1 MTHVESI
8 TSRERAEGKVPT
20 AGSAKPKL
28 LDMVRMAIRTRHYSR
43 RTEESYV
50 DWIRRFIVFHGKR
63 HPAEMGEREINAF
76 LTHLAV
82 EKKVSASTQN
92 QALNGILFLY
102 KNVLMKKIGWAELI
116 PVQRVKHI
124 PVVFS
129 RDEAAKV
136 IARLDGVPKLIVSL
150 LYGTGMRITECLGL
164 RVKDVDFEMN
174 QIVVRD
180 GKGERDRITVL
191 PQKLIPVLKEQ
202 IQKVKNL
209 HNMDLLHGVGET
221 VLPYALKRKYPNAGK
236 EFGWQY
242 LFPANGFI
250 YDKEVNLKYRYHLH
264 ESVIQKEVK
273 KAVKAAGI
281 DKPGSP
287 HTFRHSF
294 ATHLL
299 DSGYD
304 IRTIQE
310 LLGHR
315 SVKTTMIYTHILKT
329 ASGVKSPLDNIP

>member
-1 MTHVESI
+1 
-8 TSRERAEGKVPT
+8 
-20 AGSAKPKL
+20 
-28 LDMVRMAIRTRHYSR
+28 MVRAAIRTRHYSR
-43 RTEESYV
+43 RTEEAYV
-50 DWIRRFIVFHGKR
+50 SWIKRFIFFHGKR

-82 EKKVSASTQN
+82 ERKVSASTQN

-102 KNVLMKKIGWAELI
+102 KNVLMKRIGWAELA
-116 PVQRVKHI
+116 PVQRVRHI

-129 RDEAAKV
+129 RDEAARV
-136 IARLDGVPKLIVSL
+136 IGRLNGVPKLIVSL
-150 LYGTGMRITECLGL
+150 LYGTGMRITECLSL

-191 PQKLIPVLKEQ
+191 PQKLVPVLKEQ

-209 HNMDLLHGVGET
+209 HGMDLSHGMGET

-250 YDKEVNLKYRYHLH
+250 YDKESKLKYRYHTH

-315 SVKTTMIYTHILKT
+315 SVKTTMIYTHVLKT

>member
-1 MTHVESI
+1 VAQSKIGPGES
-8 TSRERAEGKVPT
+8 V
-20 AGSAKPKL
+20 SAKASGGRTEKPKL
-28 LDMVRMAIRTRHYSR
+28 LDMVRLAIRTRHYSR
-43 RTEESYV
+43 RTEEAYV
-50 DWIRRFIVFHGKR
+50 DWIRRFIIFHGKR
-63 HPAEMGEREINAF
+63 HPAEMGEREITAF

-82 EKKVSASTQN
+82 ERKVSASTQN

-102 KNVLMKKIGWAELI
+102 KNVLMKKIGWAELT

-129 RDEAAKV
+129 RDEAARV
-136 IARLDGVPKLIVSL
+136 IGRLDGVSKLVASL
-150 LYGTGMRITECLGL
+150 LYGTGMRIAECLGL

-236 EFGWQY
+236 EFG
-242 LFPANGFI
+242 L
-250 YDKEVNLKYRYHLH
+250 
-264 ESVIQKEVK
+264 
-273 KAVKAAGI
+273 
-281 DKPGSP
+281 
-287 HTFRHSF
+287 
-294 ATHLL
+294 AT
-299 DSGYD
+299 
-304 IRTIQE
+304 
-310 LLGHR
+310 
-315 SVKTTMIYTHILKT
+315 
-329 ASGVKSPLDNIP
+329 